1 MLACVALLFIIEK
14 MESTNALGFAMMPR
28 MEPMPQSVNRDS
40 SNAISSGRRSPLKF
54 FLLVFA
60 VSIPFWVIGA
70 LTGLQLLPG
79 VPVAALMFVCP
90 ATAAVILVYQ
100 EQKTAGVLILLKRSV
115 DCDRVTAKIWYMP
128 LLLLAPA
135 VSVLSYGI
143 MLLMGVLLPTPQIVL
158 SVSVALLLAFLVAA
172 LG

>member
-100 EQKTAGVLILLKRSV
+100 EQKTAGVLI
-115 DCDRVTAKIWYMP
+115 
-128 LLLLAPA
+128 
-135 VSVLSYGI
+135 
-143 MLLMGVLLPTPQIVL
+143 
-158 SVSVALLLAFLVAA
+158 
-172 LG
+172 